1 MSLRCLCTALLLV
14 VTVLSTGCCLCHK
27 KHRHCDACSCYSS
40 PASRT
45 QPPAFITIP
54 SADPAK

>member
-14 VTVLSTGCCLCHK
+14 VTVLATGCCCHK

-54 SADPAK
+54 SADPAR